1 MEIEKNIN
9 DRTYSQVTLKLSK
22 TIVSELKESQWFDT
36 LGIKMDTTD
45 SDVTKMKC
53 LSSFYAH
60 GIGRNLFTKRLVMA
74 IIHTFKSNL

>member
-22 TIVSELKESQWFDT
+22 TIVSELKESQWLDT
-36 LGIKMDTTD
+36 LGIKMDASD
-45 SDVTKMKC
+45 SDVKNEMFVI
-53 LSSFYAH
+53 FYAH

>member
-9 DRTYSQVTLKLSK
+9 DRTYSQETLKLSK

-45 SDVTKMKC
+45 SDNEKELFVI
-53 LSSFYAH
+53 FYAH

>member
-36 LGIKMDTTD
+36 LGIKMDASD
-45 SDVTKMKC
+45 SDVKNEMFVI
-53 LSSFYAH
+53 FYAH

-74 IIHTFKSNL
+74 TIHTFKSNL

>member
-36 LGIKMDTTD
+36 LGIKMDASD
-45 SDVTKMKC
+45 SDVKNEMFVI
-53 LSSFYAH
+53 FYAH
-60 GIGRNLFTKRLVMA
+60 GIVRNLFTKRLVMA

>member
-22 TIVSELKESQWFDT
+22 TMVSELKESQWFDT
-36 LGIKMDTTD
+36 LGIKMDASD
-45 SDVTKMKC
+45 SDVKNEMFVI
-53 LSSFYAH
+53 FYAH